1 MEKEEINNMDKIK
14 EEINSIKEEIINIE
28 DKTKT
33 DQKIAIKKDSEINL
47 SINIKSRTESPSY
60 NIKNKNKNELTARVK
75 KYPYKIIKK
84 SMSTISNNLIKK
96 KFDPIKFNEY
106 LKSVNDKENKK
117 NKKIE
122 NMRKQEEEKELK
134 KITNHPKI
142 NKGANIKYKT
152 KINPKNYSAVERL
165 YNQDLIKRK
174 EKKQILTKI
183 YTPTF
188 KPNIY
193 IKKIK
198 INKTNQNKKNIKK
211 NANKR
216 KEINEE
222 DDNYEDEREKR
233 NQSAKNRLKK
243 IIAHMEGEND
253 LIFDYP
259 KVQNKLRNLL
269 FKNKRNKSAEPRKK
283 IN

>member
-1 MEKEEINNMDKIK
+1 
-14 EEINSIKEEIINIE
+14 
-28 DKTKT
+28 
-33 DQKIAIKKDSEINL
+33 
-47 SINIKSRTESPSY
+47 
-60 NIKNKNKNELTARVK
+60 
-75 KYPYKIIKK
+75 
-84 SMSTISNNLIKK
+84 MSTISNNLIKK

-122 NMRKQEEEKELK
+122 NMRKQAEEKELK

-142 NKGANIKYKT
+142 NKGANIKYKI

-198 INKTNQNKKNIKK
+198 VKKTNQNKKNFKM
-211 NANKR
+211 NVNKR

-222 DDNYEDEREKR
+222 DDNSEDEREKR

-243 IIAHMEGEND
+243 IIEHMEGEND

-259 KVQNKLRNLL
+259 KVENKLRNLL